1 MEGVTDAP
9 IRAYFGKRRGLTHGV
24 SEFFRISQDLPSV
37 KVFKNH
43 VPELNTGSLAGE
55 CLPIQ
60 VQLLGGNP
68 ELLAEASKR
77 AIEAGAIGIDLNFG
91 CPAPTVNRHDGGAT
105 LLKYPQRIRSIC
117 EAVRRQV
124 PNEYAV
130 SAKLRLGFDDT
141 TLLHQNVQSAAEGGV
156 NWITLHGRTRTQGY
170 QPPADW
176 YKIGEVERALNGD
189 APTQNSLPIV
199 ANGDLFTL
207 DDLKR
212 CQEASRC
219 RHFMIGRGAMAN
231 PGLVW
236 EFASYLKISEWTHPP
251 EAEHEDWRSPATWK
265 KALRELEDLAL
276 PHSSRPAYILRRA
289 KQWLA
294 FAKGRSQI
302 QWFDGVKRCESLE
315 SLYQTLDVL

>member
-9 IRAYFGKRRGLTHGV
+9 IRAYFGKRGGFTHGV

-55 CLPIQ
+55 HLPIQ

-68 ELLAEASKR
+68 ELLAEAAKR
-77 AIEAGAIGIDLNFG
+77 AIEAGAIGVDLNFG

-105 LLKYPQRIRSIC
+105 LLKFPQRIRAIC

-124 PNEYAV
+124 PEAFAV

-141 TLLHQNVQSAAEGGV
+141 SLLHQNVQSAAEGGV
-156 NWITLHGRTRTQGY
+156 SWITLHARTRAQGY

-176 YKIGEVERALNGD
+176 KKIGEVERALNGD
-189 APTQNSLPIV
+189 GPTQRTLPIV

-219 RHFMIGRGAMAN
+219 RHFMVGRGAMAN

-236 EFASYLKISEWTHPP
+236 ELASHLKISEWTLPLG
-251 EAEHEDWRSPATWK
+251 AEREDWRNPTTWR
-265 KALRELEDLAL
+265 KALRDLEELAL
-276 PHSSRPAYILRRA
+276 PHTSRAAYLLRRA
-289 KQWLA
+289 KQWLS
-294 FAKGRSQI
+294 FANGRSQI
-302 QWFDGVKRCESLE
+302 EWFDEVKRCETLE
-315 SLYQTLDVL
+315 SLYQRLETL